1 MLVVFVLRLES
12 IYSEELTMTLEARSR
27 AFFQEYVTFVGLAK
41 RLNDFW
47 TKQKHT
53 LKEVDHLLRGHKG
66 YGAYMFTQK
75 RSCALGADSTAD
87 AKQHRRSSDSKVV
100 QAQPAAEWCGEASE
114 KVWKLFSDNFPQVL
128 EHEVR
133 GLLKQD
139 FTDSDDLPRGVT
151 PTTER
156 PQHTPQPTTPV
167 ARESGKMNVGGDPSG
182 NGVERRS
189 YNSPQTETLLK

>member
-66 YGAYMFTQK
+66 YGAYMFHSEKKLCSWSRFDSRTQSSTGEAVIP
-75 RSCALGADSTAD
+75 RSC
-87 AKQHRRSSDSKVV
+87 RRS
-100 QAQPAAEWCGEASE
+100 QQ
-114 KVWKLFSDNFPQVL
+114 Q
-128 EHEVR
+128 
-133 GLLKQD
+133 
-139 FTDSDDLPRGVT
+139 
-151 PTTER
+151 
-156 PQHTPQPTTPV
+156 
-167 ARESGKMNVGGDPSG
+167 
-182 NGVERRS
+182 NGVEKH
-189 YNSPQTETLLK
+189 LKKCGSSSATISHRY